1 MEEAFLECMTG
12 KAKHRLKEAKVVLR
26 STEPEVVQFLA
37 TWRKRAHFCHA
48 NALAQQWFLTGEWH
62 GLRGVTLGP
71 WCEEKSLTAQMA
83 VAEIVTKMLGR
94 CEIQSKGDTPKLVRC
109 SVNLDIFRE
118 TAGVITPGLQ
128 YFRRLQETHQAAWW
142 KVGGAKKLA
151 RRLLIDGEPNLRSI
165 FMAAYEQS
173 GHDVAKM
180 SFSETSLGSDFAMVE
195 EKLALAMPKQ
205 AAAQP
210 PADGAALQAQAAA
223 GIDAAAAQTEVAQ
236 KEAAAH
242 AAAESAKK
250 AAAEAAAA
258 REQKQADEAAKRKQ
272 EEEVEE
278 VAAMRNETRIAMDD
292 VMTFFDNVP
301 RHGCPAPAQV
311 KHASWVLFVIP
322 VQAYVRGR
330 PAKAMPRFQTKY
342 LQELRWVSP
351 ADMVLVGCGHD
362 PSGVQAV
369 TSNLKQHFEALK
381 AFTWSPLVPV
391 VQARSRRKH
400 YVEYMLTGVGPECPC
415 KGSGPS
421 FVQSKK
427 GYPSIKLR
435 PRRCDKPLPGIV
447 AGNGDEEGDT
457 VWCGTYTWARGR
469 FLASLPNQPSVV
481 RKPKQDQDDIVQ
493 ALGLG
498 DDNAGQDESS
508 DSEEGSVDTLEL
520 GVTRT
525 RRKHPFQKHR
535 EVTSGIALGGGV
547 GQRRHGSPSWRH
559 CAHPYQFCAAVS
571 IFSPDS

>member
-1 MEEAFLECMTG
+1 M
-12 KAKHRLKEAKVVLR
+12 
-26 STEPEVVQFLA
+26 
-37 TWRKRAHFCHA
+37 
-48 NALAQQWFLTGEWH
+48 
-62 GLRGVTLGP
+62 
-71 WCEEKSLTAQMA
+71 
-83 VAEIVTKMLGR
+83 
-94 CEIQSKGDTPKLVRC
+94 
-109 SVNLDIFRE
+109 
-118 TAGVITPGLQ
+118 
-128 YFRRLQETHQAAWW
+128 
-142 KVGGAKKLA
+142 
-151 RRLLIDGEPNLRSI
+151 
-165 FMAAYEQS
+165 
-173 GHDVAKM
+173 
-180 SFSETSLGSDFAMVE
+180 
-195 EKLALAMPKQ
+195 
-205 AAAQP
+205 
-210 PADGAALQAQAAA
+210 
-223 GIDAAAAQTEVAQ
+223 
-236 KEAAAH
+236 
-242 AAAESAKK
+242 
-250 AAAEAAAA
+250 
-258 REQKQADEAAKRKQ
+258 
-272 EEEVEE
+272 
-278 VAAMRNETRIAMDD
+278 AAMRNETRIAMDG
-292 VMTFFDNVP
+292 VMTFFNNVP
-301 RHGCPAPAQV
+301 RHGCPAPEQV
-311 KHASWVLFVIP
+311 KQASWVLFVIP

-330 PAKAMPRFQTKY
+330 PAKSMPRFQTKY
-342 LQELRWVSP
+342 LQELRWVSSG
-351 ADMVLVGCGHD
+351 DMVLVGCGHD

-369 TSNLKQHFEALK
+369 TSNLKQHFEVLK

-400 YVEYMLTGVGPECPC
+400 YIEYMLTGVGPECPC

-435 PRRCDKPLPGIV
+435 PRRCGKPLPGIA

-508 DSEEGSVDTLEL
+508 DSEEGSVDALGM

-535 EVTSGIALGGGV
+535 DVTSGIALGGGV

-571 IFSPDS
+571 IFSQDS

>member
-1 MEEAFLECMTG
+1 ME
-12 KAKHRLKEAKVVLR
+12 
-26 STEPEVVQFLA
+26 S
-37 TWRKRAHFCHA
+37 
-48 NALAQQWFLTGEWH
+48 
-62 GLRGVTLGP
+62 
-71 WCEEKSLTAQMA
+71 
-83 VAEIVTKMLGR
+83 
-94 CEIQSKGDTPKLVRC
+94 
-109 SVNLDIFRE
+109 
-118 TAGVITPGLQ
+118 
-128 YFRRLQETHQAAWW
+128 WW
-142 KVGGAKKLA
+142 GQKLA
-151 RRLLIDGEPNLRSI
+151 RRLLVDGEPNLRSI
-165 FMAAYEQS
+165 FMAAYEHS
-173 GHDVAKM
+173 GRDVAKM

-195 EKLALAMPKQ
+195 EKLALAMPNQ

-242 AAAESAKK
+242 AAAEAAKK

-292 VMTFFDNVP
+292 VMTFFNNVP
-301 RHGCPAPAQV
+301 RHGCPAPEQV
-311 KHASWVLFVIP
+311 KQASWVLFVIP

-342 LQELRWVSP
+342 LQELQWVSSG
-351 ADMVLVGCGHD
+351 DMVLVGCGHD

-369 TSNLKQHFEALK
+369 TSNLKQHFEVLK

-400 YVEYMLTGVGPECPC
+400 YIEYMLTGVGPECPC

-435 PRRCDKPLPGIV
+435 PRRCDKPLPGIA

-508 DSEEGSVDTLEL
+508 DSEEGSVDAN
-520 GVTRT
+520 
-525 RRKHPFQKHR
+525 
-535 EVTSGIALGGGV
+535 ALGMGG
-547 GQRRHGSPSWRH
+547 
-559 CAHPYQFCAAVS
+559 
-571 IFSPDS
+571 